1 MQTTIPLYGFGGGG
15 GGGTGA
21 TLTVTAPSGCT
32 VTISKDGKTKT
43 KTAGTDGVA
52 VFRGLATGQW
62 TVTITDGEQTAQK
75 TVTITADYSTAI
87 TFFSATIHVTYP
99 AGSTC
104 TATDGVTTLTAPD
117 TSGTWDCVVPN
128 AGTWTV
134 RITDGAQSDAKTV
147 TITENGKIESAWL
160 SYARYIVKDGV
171 LTDIGLSKPMISG
184 RSTTVTQ
191 KDGYVYVKNPSTNN
205 TVTGILSGVK
215 IDTTHATRIVAS
227 LEIVSAGASG
237 TQSKF
242 NGTGLV
248 LTKSFNYSGLDK
260 AAAGIEHEAISS
272 ETGIMTLTI
281 DASSITGEWYVG
293 FAMGGTSKFN
303 IYDLYAE

>member
-1 MQTTIPLYGFGGGG
+1 MSTIVPMYGFGG

-21 TLTVTAPSGCT
+21 TLTVNAPSGCT
-32 VTISKDGKTKT
+32 VTVTKDGKTKT
-43 KTAGTDGVA
+43 KTAGADGVA

-62 TVTITDGEQTAQK
+62 TVTITDGEQEAQK
-75 TVTITADYSTAI
+75 TVAVTADYSTSI

-99 AGSTC
+99 VGSTC

-117 TSGTWDCVVPN
+117 TSGAWDCVVPN

-205 TVTGILSGVK
+205 TVTGILSGVM

-227 LEIVSAGASG
+227 LEIASAGASG

-242 NGTGLV
+242 NGTGLA
-248 LTKSFNYSGLDK
+248 LTKRFNYSSLDK
-260 AAAGIEHEAISS
+260 AAAGIEHETISS
-272 ETGIMTLTI
+272 KTGIMTLTI

>member
-1 MQTTIPLYGFGGGG
+1 M
-15 GGGTGA
+15 
-21 TLTVTAPSGCT
+21 
-32 VTISKDGKTKT
+32 
-43 KTAGTDGVA
+43 A

-227 LEIVSAGASG
+227 LEIASAGTSG

-242 NGTGLV
+242 DGTGLV
-248 LTKSFNYSGLDK
+248 LTKSFNYSSLDN

>member
-1 MQTTIPLYGFGGGG
+1 MSTIVPMYGFGS

-21 TLTVTAPSGCT
+21 ALTVTAPSGCT
-32 VTISKDGKTKT
+32 VTVTKDGKTKT
-43 KTAGTDGVA
+43 KTAGAAGMA

-117 TSGTWDCVVPN
+117 TSGSWDCVVPN

-147 TITENGKIESAWL
+147 TISINGQTVSIAFQT
-160 SYARYIVKDGV
+160 YIFQSG
-171 LTDIGLSKPMISG
+171 IGDVVSMISAKSAAG
-184 RSTTVTQ
+184 SVSIKTDYIKLSFANTDNGEACAYTRSEVDLTKYKTLYFDMSV
-191 KDGYVYVKNPSTNN
+191 D
-205 TVTGILSGVK
+205 K
-215 IDTTHATRIVAS
+215 IDSRKEYGRRFGVFDANNNGIGSKNNVSCIFPTSKAS
-227 LEIVSAGASG
+227 RK
-237 TQSKF
+237 T
-242 NGTGLV
+242 
-248 LTKSFNYSGLDK
+248 YP
-260 AAAGIEHEAISS
+260 
-272 ETGIMTLTI
+272 I
-281 DASSITGEWYVG
+281 DVSSINTKKYIGTRG
-293 FAMGGTSKFN
+293 IGGATIYN
-303 IYDLYAE
+303 IWLE

>member
-1 MQTTIPLYGFGGGG
+1 MQTTIPLYGFGGGSG
-15 GGGTGA
+15 GIGA
-21 TLTVTAPSGCT
+21 TLTVTAPAGCT
-32 VTISKDGKTKT
+32 VTVSKDGKTKT
-43 KTAGTDGVA
+43 KTAGADGVA

-75 TVTITADYSTAI
+75 AVTITADYSTAI
-87 TFFSATIHVTYP
+87 TFFSATINVSYP

-104 TATDGVTTLTAPD
+104 TATDGTTTLTAPD

-147 TITENGKIESAWL
+147 SITENGKIESAWL

-205 TVTGILSGVK
+205 AVTGILSGVM

-227 LEIVSAGASG
+227 LEIESAGTS
-237 TQSKF
+237 
-242 NGTGLV
+242 
-248 LTKSFNYSGLDK
+248 TKQFNYSSLDK
-260 AAAGIEHEAISS
+260 AAAGIEHETISS
-272 ETGIMTLTI
+272 KTGIMTLTI

>member
-1 MQTTIPLYGFGGGG
+1 M
-15 GGGTGA
+15 
-21 TLTVTAPSGCT
+21 
-32 VTISKDGKTKT
+32 
-43 KTAGTDGVA
+43 A
-52 VFRGLATGQW
+52 VFKGLKSGQW
-62 TVTITDGEQTAQK
+62 TVTITDGSQTAQK
-75 TVTITADYSTAI
+75 AVTITADYSTSI

-117 TSGTWDCVVPN
+117 TSGIWDCVVPN

-171 LTDIGLSKPMISG
+171 LTDIGLSNPLVSG
-184 RSTTVTQ
+184 RSATVTQ
-191 KDGYVYVKNPSTNN
+191 KDGYVYVKNPSINN
-205 TVTGILSGVK
+205 TVTGILSGVM

-248 LTKSFNYSGLDK
+248 LTKSFNYSSLDK

>member
-1 MQTTIPLYGFGGGG
+1 MSTIVPMYGFGG

-32 VTISKDGKTKT
+32 VTVSKDGKTKT
-43 KTAGTDGVA
+43 KTAGADGMA

-75 TVTITADYSTAI
+75 AVTITADYSTAI
-87 TFFSATIHVTYP
+87 TFFSATINVSYP

-104 TATDGVTTLTAPD
+104 TATDGTTTLTAPD

-147 TITENGKIESAWL
+147 SITENGKIESAWL

-205 TVTGILSGVK
+205 TVTGILSGVM

-227 LEIVSAGASG
+227 LEIESAGTS
-237 TQSKF
+237 TKQSKF
-242 NGTGLV
+242 NGTGLA
-248 LTKSFNYSGLDK
+248 LTKHFNYSSLDK
-260 AAAGIEHEAISS
+260 AAAGIEHETISS
-272 ETGIMTLTI
+272 KTGIMTLTI